1 MKTSKKGSA
10 GTEIILAAAVIIYIL
25 LPLFA
30 AIVQKNVIYNQAEKI
45 KQAIEMSVISLIS
58 ENSTNDF
65 SSGLLIIITDEDI
78 LRDIIYQEIKC
89 INEKMIVIPKDDISV
104 NIYQSGNICSCGFTN
119 SHYMI
124 SVDLT
129 AIFNYLGTRN
139 IHIHKHIEFPI
150 IR

>member
-1 MKTSKKGSA
+1 MDKSKKGSA
-10 GTEIILAAAVIIYIL
+10 GTEIILAVALIVYIL

-30 AIVQKNVIYNQAEKI
+30 ALVQKYVIYNQAEKI
-45 KQAIEMSVISLIS
+45 KQTIEMSVVSLIS

-65 SSGLLIIITDEDI
+65 SKGLLNIMTDQEK
-78 LRDIIYQEIKC
+78 LKDIIYLDIKC
-89 INEKMIVIPKDDISV
+89 LNENMIFIPKDNISIKV
-104 NIYQSGNICSCGFTN
+104 YQAENICTCGFVN

-129 AIFNYLGTRN
+129 AIFDYLGTRN
-139 IHIHKHIEFPI
+139 IHIHKHIEFPV